1 MPFYLDQANV
11 PDIEI
16 EMPTYVSSSHSGSDS
31 DSDSEMWNTTLS
43 NGISQYFSQG

>member
-16 EMPTYVSSSHSGSDS
+16 KMPTYVSSSHSGSDS
-31 DSDSEMWNTTLS
+31 DAEMWNTPLS
-43 NGISQYFSQG
+43 SGISQYFSQG